1 MNLAFYTYFYGS
13 DNNVAFKIP
22 DIPSLKYNC
31 YYYTNNKTMIEKI
44 KETKWIGIFI
54 DKQTIDK
61 STETNETNE
70 SNMFGKHVKTC
81 PHEYEELKD
90 YDYLCFFDSKVKNVS
105 ETGIERYITQYFIEQ
120 NYAMVIR
127 EHWYINSTILNR
139 NVSIWDEFIES
150 MYQKRYILESEQFC
164 TYIHKQLSNGFQK
177 TTKDHC
183 ACNYIIRNM
192 KHEKINEINTTWY
205 EHIQECGVQDQLS
218 FFFVKQLFE
227 GYILSSNNMP
237 FK

>member
-13 DNNVAFKIP
+13 DNNRAFKIP
-22 DIPSLKYNC
+22 NIPSLKYNC

-61 STETNETNE
+61 NTETNETNE
-70 SNMFGKHVKTC
+70 SNMFGKHIKTC
-81 PHEYEELKD
+81 PGEYKELKN
-90 YDYLCFFDSKVKNVS
+90 YDYLCFFDTKVDNVC
-105 ETGIERYITQYFIEQ
+105 ETGIEDFITKYFIEQ
-120 NYAMVIR
+120 KYALIIR
-127 EHWYINSTILNR
+127 EHYYINSTNLKR
-139 NVSIWDEFIES
+139 NVSVWDEYKES
-150 MYQKRYILESEQFC
+150 MYHKRYQIDAKQYYR
-164 TYIHKQLSNGFQK
+164 YIQKQINNGFQE

-183 ACNYIIRNM
+183 ACGYLIRNM